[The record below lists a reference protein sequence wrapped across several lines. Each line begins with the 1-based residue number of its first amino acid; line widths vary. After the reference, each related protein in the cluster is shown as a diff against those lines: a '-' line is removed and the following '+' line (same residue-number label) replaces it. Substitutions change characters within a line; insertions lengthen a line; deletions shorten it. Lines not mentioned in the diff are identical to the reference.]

1 MAVCLPYVLSLSLS
15 LLSTNP
21 SGIVPPAALMPSSLP
36 LCSQRSD
43 SHAPSKA
50 AVKRTPTTVMLGRA
64 RHRLSSVLTGLISHD
79 VRLTQRIVDLARDP
93 VSYFGNLVS
102 ISVR

>member
-1 MAVCLPYVLSLSLS
+1 
-15 LLSTNP
+15 
-21 SGIVPPAALMPSSLP
+21 MPSSLP